1 MHPQPQPADPLHHR
15 RNGPP
20 DGRDLRGEHVRLLGA
35 HPLRGAP
42 AQSQHKGR
50 DPRLGHHLFQNLPH
64 RHLAVQDGRVSAD
77 DLDIHI
83 SHSHKVPHAAAPGI
97 LHGPGPLSCQHP
109 APLLRLA
116 VSAVPA
122 GDGEAQAAASL
133 PVNPDGVVDLHQDIR
148 QKREPPQKGH
158 AIGAVRLRIQR
169 REQQQ
174 VLTGQRPHPPLLV
187 GAADCKCQGM
197 VSLPNLNILHP
208 APQHG
213 RNLPVPCCGH
223 DLPDGSPAGQ
233 QSVQVALQK
242 GIDPILP
249 PSGRDRAEEFPQPP
263 LCRRVGTGRRHTAH
277 HPDQLVDGGVHHR
290 HRFPHSPVQPRL
302 SPP

>member
-1 MHPQPQPADPLHHR
+1 MPVHPQPQPADPLHHR

-169 REQQQ
+169 R
-174 VLTGQRPHPPLLV
+174 
-187 GAADCKCQGM
+187 
-197 VSLPNLNILHP
+197 
-208 APQHG
+208 
-213 RNLPVPCCGH
+213 
-223 DLPDGSPAGQ
+223 
-233 QSVQVALQK
+233 
-242 GIDPILP
+242 
-249 PSGRDRAEEFPQPP
+249 
-263 LCRRVGTGRRHTAH
+263 
-277 HPDQLVDGGVHHR
+277 
-290 HRFPHSPVQPRL
+290 
-302 SPP
+302 